1 MADGIIFN
9 LQRFSLHDGPGIR
22 TTVFMKG
29 CPLDCWWCHNP
40 ESIDPDPQLLFAS
53 WKCIGCESCLPGCPE
68 GAISI
73 SDHKPVIDPV
83 RCRRCFS
90 CVERCPTAA
99 LEKAGRKVKV
109 EELFTELCRDRVFFE
124 ESGGGVTFSGGEPL
138 LQVRFLARIMEL
150 LKGEGIHTVIDTSGQ
165 AAWESI
171 EKVLPW
177 TDLFLYDIKILDQE
191 KSRKYTGVSGELI
204 RNNLECLLAAGSNLR
219 VRIPVIPSINDTPE
233 NIAAIGQL
241 LSSCGNPEVELLS
254 YHSLGAAK
262 AERLG
267 KQYRLPGLKAPSK
280 DKMMEIAAGLKKYGL
295 TVTCEVD
302 E

>member
-29 CPLDCWWCHNP
+29 CPLHCWWCHNP
-40 ESIDPDPQLLFAS
+40 ESIDPYPQLLFAP
-53 WKCIGCESCLPGCPE
+53 WKCIGCRSCLPGCPE

-73 SDHKPVIDPV
+73 PEDKPVIDPV

-90 CVERCPTAA
+90 CAERCPTEA
-99 LEKAGRKVKV
+99 LEKAGRQVTV
-109 EELFTELCRDRVFFE
+109 DELFAELSRDRVFFE

-138 LQVRFLARIMEL
+138 LQVEFLARIMEL
-150 LKGEGIHTVIDTSGQ
+150 LKGENIHTVIDTSGQ
-165 AAWESI
+165 AAWKSV

-177 TDLFLYDIKILDQE
+177 TDLFLYDIKILDTE

-204 RNNLECLLAAGSNLR
+204 RNNLERLLAAGANLR

-233 NIAAIGQL
+233 NIAAIGRL
-241 LSSCGNPEVELLS
+241 LSFCGNPQVELLS
-254 YHSLGAAK
+254 YHSLGESK

-267 KQYRLPGLKAPSK
+267 KEYRLPDLKAPSK

-302 E
+302 Q